1 MEKQDTKKLM
11 RILQVAY
18 PSTYRNMPDA
28 EKIDTMSLYYDMF
41 KEYDGEVVAT
51 ALKTYVKTNQYPPT
65 IAGLQKAIDLLLTT
79 ASGKNKD
86 INYLWGEFKRAV
98 RNYNGSNGQELFDS
112 LPKEVQGFVIN
123 PAGIK
128 DYGME
133 APETI
138 NTVVRGQFNKT
149 VTSRIQRDKDVA
161 KLPANVVGMI
171 AQKMDAKKLLGN

>member
-18 PSTYRNMPDA
+18 PSTYKNMPDS
-28 EKIDTMSLYYDMF
+28 EKIDTMSLYYDIF

-51 ALKTYVKTNQYPPT
+51 ALKSYVKTNQYPPT
-65 IAGLQKAIDLLLTT
+65 IAGLQKSIDLLLST
-79 ASGKNKD
+79 ASGENKD
-86 INYLWGEFKRAV
+86 INYLWSEFKRAV
-98 RNYNGSNGQELFDS
+98 KNYNRTNGKELFDS
-112 LPKEVQGFVIN
+112 LPKEVQGFVIS

-128 DYGME
+128 EYGLE

-149 VTSRIQRDKDVA
+149 VTSRIKHDKEVS
-161 KLPANVVGMI
+161 KLPQEMLSLLAE
-171 AQKMDAKKLLGN
+171 KMDAKKLLNM